1 MTFLLPVPTPHATT
15 GTGDWVVGIVSIA
28 VFLVLVLGALY
39 LANRPAKVKPTIKQ
53 MPEESFRK
61 AA

>member
-1 MTFLLPVPTPHATT
+1 MTFLFPVPTPHATT
-15 GTGDWVVGIVSIA
+15 GTGDWVVGIVSVVVFALA
-28 VFLVLVLGALY
+28 VAAALY